1 MESKLDKI
9 KSNTEKIKSL
19 TDENT
24 KLLEELQSLQN
35 VNHTNGIINRRILK
49 NNRQYTFT
57 FPNLK
62 EFIDKLKIVIDGR
75 LSDNC
80 VAKSIQ
86 HTLIYH
92 TDKYGFVMNN
102 ESYFFLRGLGK
113 LEEHTNLAELDLYI
127 RFKDENLILYDDYV
141 KIKFSGGCYDD
152 TSLEFPFNTLTQTSD
167 PNIYSY
173 EFRSCNSRLMI
184 CPQGEKKDERCDCF
198 YKSAGNYDAV
208 QTIKCTHACTCSDGV
223 YPFRCWVP
231 KFKCTVNIATFEIYL
246 YIDFS

>member
-1 MESKLDKI
+1 MASKLDKI

-35 VNHTNGIINRRILK
+35 ATYISSINNRRILK

-62 EFIDKLKIVIDGR
+62 EFTDKLKIVIDGI
-75 LSDNC
+75 LTDSC
-80 VAKSIQ
+80 VSESRGHI
-86 HTLIYH
+86 LIYF

-102 ESYFFLRGLGK
+102 DSHFFLRGLGK
-113 LEEHTNLAELDLYI
+113 LEEHTNLAELDLYV
-127 RFKDENLILYDDYV
+127 RFKDGNLILYDDYV
-141 KIKFSGGCYDD
+141 KTTFSGGCYKD
-152 TSLEFPFNTLTQTSD
+152 TSVEFSFNTLTQTSE

-173 EFRSCNSRLMI
+173 EFRSCNSRQMV
-184 CPQGEKKDERCDCF
+184 CPQGEKKENRCDCY
-198 YKSAGNYDAV
+198 YKSVGNYDAV
-208 QTIKCTHACTCSDGV
+208 QTIKCTHVCTCSDGK